1 MQEELI
7 RQRKKNHEL
16 TAKLQKSARQANA
29 RTKDRK
35 KMERL
40 EQEYRDL
47 WESFERS
54 EAIRKQQKQV
64 IQQLRAELGAS
75 KKKKKK
81 RVD

>member
-1 MQEELI
+1 
-7 RQRKKNHEL
+7 
-16 TAKLQKSARQANA
+16 
-29 RTKDRK
+29 
-35 KMERL
+35 MERM

-64 IQQLRAELGAS
+64 IQQLRAELGAA